1 MDDRMNI
8 GQAAEAAGVSAK
20 MIRHYEQIGLLSPAT
35 RSDSGYRLYGR
46 RDVSVLRFIRRS
58 RRLGF
63 PIRQIAELMGLWSDT
78 QRSSREVKALASR
91 HLAEIEQK
99 MREMAAMKEE
109 LERVVDD
116 CRGDDDPHCAILDG
130 LALDGAAAPAAA
142 PIIVMPPR
150 RVAQRRQSGKAAAAA
165 TAAASHEALLAW
177 THHAVHAV
185 NEGPAPK
192 ACSSP
197 TIC

>member
-142 PIIVMPPR
+142 PIIVD
-150 RVAQRRQSGKAAAAA
+150 AA
-165 TAAASHEALLAW
+165 TPRGTASP
-177 THHAVHAV
+177 VGQGCGRC
-185 NEGPAPK
+185 NGCGKPRGPAGLD
-192 ACSSP
+192 ASCGS
-197 TIC
+197 CGE